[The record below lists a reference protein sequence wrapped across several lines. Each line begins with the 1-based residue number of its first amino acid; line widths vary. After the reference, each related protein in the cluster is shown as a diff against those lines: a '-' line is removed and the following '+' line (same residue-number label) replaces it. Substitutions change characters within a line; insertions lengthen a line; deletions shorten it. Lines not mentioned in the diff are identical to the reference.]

1 MRDVLIPCSSYNLEG
16 VWHDANRPSEKMFI
30 ISHGFRGSMDG
41 SSKASLLA
49 EQVTSLGLHVLRYAF
64 TPCQSLTS
72 QIDELTAVVQFA
84 RSCQVKEIYLLGRSM
99 GGAASLAVADSL
111 KISGLCLWSTP
122 SDLEETFRLVLG
134 FDYDLIKDGTTKTFE
149 DEWGSVTLEPEFI
162 HDFLRHGLLRHAALL
177 PPIPV
182 LVIHGAADQI
192 VPVHQAE
199 TLYGK
204 LKHPKEWVLIEEADH
219 QLNGH
224 AHKARQIVFE
234 WLQRILEKNS

>member
-1 MRDVLIPCSSYNLEG
+1 MRDVLIPCRSYALQG
-16 VWHDANRPSEKMFI
+16 VWHDSKEI
-30 ISHGFRGSMDG
+30 SDQVLVISHGFRGSMDG

-49 EQVTSLGLHVLRYAF
+49 EQVNELGLNVIRYAF

-72 QIDELTAVVQFA
+72 QIEELTAVIQYA
-84 RSCQVKEIYLLGRSM
+84 RACEMKEIYLLGRSM
-99 GGAASLAVADSL
+99 GGSASLSVAASY

-134 FDYDLIKDGTTKTFE
+134 SDYDLILNGKTKTYE
-149 DEWGSVTLEPEFI
+149 DEWGSVTLEPDFVRDLSH
-162 HDFLRHGLLRHAALL
+162 HDLLRSAANL

-182 LVIHGAADQI
+182 LVIHGTADEI

-199 TLYGK
+199 TLYSQ
-204 LKHPKEWVLIEEADH
+204 LQHPKEWDLIEEADH

-224 AHKARQIVFE
+224 AHKARQIVYE
-234 WLQRILEKNS
+234 WLQRILGKEA